1 MVGRVEKPVHEERKA
16 REEEENTG
24 LDLGHCKLARRE
36 GGPWMSPQDWKLT
49 LALLFNVT
57 S

>member
-1 MVGRVEKPVHEERKA
+1 MGRVEKPVDEGRKA
-16 REEEENTG
+16 RGEEENTG
-24 LDLGHCKLARRE
+24 LDLGHCELARRE
-36 GGPWMSPQDWKLT
+36 GGPGMSPQDWKLT